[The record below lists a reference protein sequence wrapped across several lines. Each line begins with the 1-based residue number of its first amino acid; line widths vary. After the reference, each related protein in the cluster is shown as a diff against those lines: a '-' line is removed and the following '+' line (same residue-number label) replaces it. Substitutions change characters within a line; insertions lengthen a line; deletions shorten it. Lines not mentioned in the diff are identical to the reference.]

1 LLLRISFVLVALVCI
16 IGIQT
21 LVSNLGV
28 FIDASAQQEPVTTKS
43 PPPAS
48 PKGKTPTI
56 ISNNSDLKIELV
68 YKGLEYPSNM
78 VFLNSTDIL
87 VLEKNNGQVRLVRD
101 GAIQEDP
108 VLDVTV
114 STEDESGLLGID
126 VFKDSSGSNK
136 SYAFVYFTEAQGKV
150 EMKGLVEIGNRLY
163 RYEVSKDNSGNIK
176 LINPELVLT
185 VPPSPGTHH
194 NGGIVLVGPDNNLYI
209 GVGDLEDHLTY
220 TQNVKT
226 GRAFENSSVIFRLD
240 KYGNAATD
248 GPFNTSKV
256 PRGVYAY
263 GIRNSFGM
271 DFDPLTGKLWDSENG
286 PGFGDEINLVESG
299 FNSGWNRLQ
308 GFWSADT
315 YFGGK
320 YLPIDKAIE
329 MDLVY
334 FSENSTYSHPEF
346 AWNQTVGVT
355 ALRFIDS
362 ERLGEDYQ
370 YDLFAAD
377 INNGNVYHF
386 DLTNNNNNNTNITNE
401 VGNNRDSLLLG
412 GRLADKVANTTEE
425 SNEALFA
432 TGFAGVT
439 DLEVGPDGYLYILTF
454 HKSQG
459 SIYRIVPII

>member
-1 LLLRISFVLVALVCI
+1 MCL

-28 FIDASAQQEPVTTKS
+28 FTDASAQQGSVTTKS

-68 YKGLEYPSNM
+68 YKGLKYPSNM

-101 GAIQEDP
+101 GVIQEDP

-136 SYAFVYFTEAQGKV
+136 SYAFVYFTEAQGEAEK
-150 EMKGLVEIGNRLY
+150 KGLVEIGNRLY

-176 LINPELVLT
+176 LINPELVLS

-240 KYGNAATD
+240 KDGNAATD

-256 PRGVYAY
+256 PRGVYA
-263 GIRNSFGM
+263 
-271 DFDPLTGKLWDSENG
+271 
-286 PGFGDEINLVESG
+286 
-299 FNSGWNRLQ
+299 
-308 GFWSADT
+308 
-315 YFGGK
+315 
-320 YLPIDKAIE
+320 
-329 MDLVY
+329 
-334 FSENSTYSHPEF
+334 
-346 AWNQTVGVT
+346 
-355 ALRFIDS
+355 
-362 ERLGEDYQ
+362 
-370 YDLFAAD
+370 
-377 INNGNVYHF
+377 
-386 DLTNNNNNNTNITNE
+386 
-401 VGNNRDSLLLG
+401 
-412 GRLADKVANTTEE
+412 
-425 SNEALFA
+425 
-432 TGFAGVT
+432 
-439 DLEVGPDGYLYILTF
+439 
-454 HKSQG
+454 
-459 SIYRIVPII
+459 